1 MALPFVGK
9 KPPKKVAKLPTP
21 GEVFTPRSADV
32 TSMYV
37 ERPAL
42 EEALSGIFD
51 SNEVRYLYG
60 HSGSGKTWLYKNV
73 FRNNGV
79 YSYVIP
85 LQELS
90 EGMSFDDLMRRQL
103 GNLGV
108 RSESSTTNGVGA
120 QGGIAGIGA
129 SAATATKSR
138 PFERA
143 PFDVLLETVRRYAS
157 ERRAVVVFENVE
169 RGVRRADILH
179 ELTKIIM
186 SVDHDAFAKHDVR
199 VLFVGTVKDLAIQ
212 ISELP
217 DSAPILN
224 RLSMLPEVSRLSEA
238 EAKQLVE
245 HGLFDLLQLEPVVD
259 RTKVVRRALDRTDR
273 LPLHIHNYCLE
284 IAKSAIARGR
294 KIDSSAESTGFH
306 NWVGSKVAQY
316 AERVFA
322 HMNSKD
328 TALKVRTRVLYCI
341 ANAQSSEFR
350 SLDVKN
356 WLDVQW
362 SELNAS
368 NASVSAALNDLAG
381 ESAKTK
387 GRPNA
392 ILERVTRSGVHHY
405 RFIDPVYR
413 IAARNALKKN
423 AMGEVEREEMLSEF

>member
-1 MALPFVGK
+1 MALPFVGRRQ
-9 KPPKKVAKLPTP
+9 PKKVAKIPTP
-21 GEVFTPRSADV
+21 GEVFTPRSANV

-73 FRNNGV
+73 FRNNDV
-79 YSYVIP
+79 YFYVVP
-85 LQELS
+85 LQELND
-90 EGMSFDDLMRRQL
+90 GMSFDDLIRRQL

-108 RSESSTTNGVGA
+108 RSESSTTNGLAA
-120 QGGIAGIGA
+120 QGGIGGIGA
-129 SAATATKSR
+129 SAAKATKSR

-143 PFDVLLETVRRYAS
+143 PLDLLLETIRRFAS
-157 ERRAVVVFENVE
+157 ERRAVLVFENVE
-169 RGVRRADILH
+169 RGVRRPDILH

-186 SVDHDAFAKHDVR
+186 SVDHDAFAAHDVR

-212 ISELP
+212 ISEMP

-224 RLSMLPEVSRLSEA
+224 RLSMLPEVSRLSET
-238 EAKQLVE
+238 EARQLVE
-245 HGLFDLLQLEPVVD
+245 HGLFDLLQLEPVID
-259 RTKVVRRALDRTDR
+259 RTKLVRRALDRTDR
-273 LPLHIHNYCLE
+273 LPLHIHTYCLE
-284 IAKSAIARGR
+284 IAKSAIGR
-294 KIDSSAESTGFH
+294 ERRLDSAAESTGFH
-306 NWVGSKVAQY
+306 KWVDSKVAQY

-328 TALKVRTRVLYCI
+328 TALKVRTRVLFCI
-341 ANAQSSEFR
+341 AKAQSSEFR
-350 SLDVKN
+350 SLDAKN
-356 WLDVQW
+356 LLDVEW
-362 SELNAS
+362 PDLNAS

-381 ESAKTK
+381 EAAKTK
-387 GRPNA
+387 GRPDA

-423 AMGEVEREEMLSEF
+423 AMGEVEREELLGEF